1 MSYARAD
8 NENYRLRFAA
18 RPGVR
23 AGPAGAYA
31 GIRFTIMPRNAWESK
46 LTAGSIITANV
57 LQLDYSPVQ
66 AVRLGRR
73 HNMPPPQLDF

>member
-1 MSYARAD
+1 MRIIVSGLLQD
-8 NENYRLRFAA
+8 PVSVPA
-18 RPGVR
+18 RP
-23 AGPAGAYA
+23 GAYA

-57 LQLDYSPVQ
+57 LQLDYSPEQ

-73 HNMPPPQLDF
+73 HNMPPPHLDF